1 MPSVCRANRAQRG
14 AWGNREM
21 KLREWMFVAEE
32 RGGKERREERLG
44 RGREGGLQ
52 EEREEFV
59 F

>member
-1 MPSVCRANRAQRG
+1 MQTGHSGGRG
-14 AWGNREM
+14 VNREM